1 MKGTIVNA
9 GAIIVGG
16 LLGIYAGRILG
27 RYQEEVSKALK
38 LVVVLIGIQM
48 ALKGENMLIT
58 FGSLVIGIIIGE
70 MLNLVER
77 INSAGLW
84 LAGMVNKFGS
94 SNVGESQFQEG
105 FVTTSMIY
113 CVGAMAILGA
123 IQDGLTGNADI
134 LYLKSALD
142 GISAIMFA
150 ATWGVGVVFS
160 ALSVFIYQGAI
171 TLLAQQVSSIFTP
184 HIINEVTAV
193 GGLAIMALGL
203 KMLDIIDVRIAN
215 WLPAIFVSMLLA
227 TVF

>member
-9 GAIIVGG
+9 GAIIAGG
-16 LLGIYAGRILG
+16 LLGIYAGKMLG

-38 LVVVLIGIQM
+38 LVVVIIGIQM

-70 MLNLVER
+70 LLNLVER

-84 LAGMVNKFGS
+84 LANIVNKLG
-94 SNVGESQFQEG
+94 SNVGASQFQEG

-150 ATWGVGVVFS
+150 ATWGLGVVFS
-160 ALSVFIYQGAI
+160 ALSVFIYQGSI
-171 TLLAQQVSSIFTP
+171 TLLAQQVSGIFTP

-193 GGLAIMALGL
+193 GGVAIMALGL
-203 KMLDIIDVRIAN
+203 KMLNILDVKIAN
-215 WLPAIFVSMLLA
+215 WLPAIFVAMLISSI
-227 TVF
+227 F

>member
-1 MKGTIVNA
+1 MKGTIVNS

-48 ALKGENMLIT
+48 AIKGENMLIT

-77 INSAGLW
+77 INEAGLW
-84 LAGMVNKFGS
+84 LAGLVNKLGR

-150 ATWGVGVVFS
+150 ATWGIGVVFS

-171 TLLAQQVSSIFTP
+171 TLLAQQVSGIFTP

-215 WLPAIFVSMLLA
+215 WLPAIFVSMILA

>member
-9 GAIIVGG
+9 GAIIAGG
-16 LLGIYAGRILG
+16 LLGIYAGKVLG

-38 LVVVLIGIQM
+38 LVVVIIGIQM

-58 FGSLVIGIIIGE
+58 FGSLVVGIIIGE
-70 MLNLVER
+70 ALNLVER
-77 INSAGLW
+77 INTIGLW
-84 LAGMVNKFGS
+84 LANIVNKFGS
-94 SNVGESQFQEG
+94 NIGASQFQEG

-113 CVGAMAILGA
+113 CVGAMAILGS

-150 ATWGVGVVFS
+150 ATWGLGVVFS
-160 ALSVFIYQGAI
+160 ALSVFLYQGAI
-171 TLLAQQVSSIFTP
+171 TLLAQQVSGIFTP

-193 GGLAIMALGL
+193 GGVAIMALGL
-203 KMLDIIDVRIAN
+203 KMLDILDVKIAN
-215 WLPAIFVSMLLA
+215 WLPAIFVAML
-227 TVF
+227 VSSIF

>member
-1 MKGTIVNA
+1 MKGTLVNA
-9 GAIIVGG
+9 AAIIAGG
-16 LLGIYAGRILG
+16 LLGIYAGKMLG

-48 ALKGENMLIT
+48 AMKGENMLIT
-58 FGSLVIGIIIGE
+58 FGSLVIGVIIGE
-70 MLNLVER
+70 VLNLVER
-77 INSAGLW
+77 INQTGLW
-84 LAGMVNKFGS
+84 LAGIVNRFG

-113 CVGAMAILGA
+113 CVGAMAILGS

-150 ATWGVGVVFS
+150 ATWGIGVVFS
-160 ALSVFIYQGAI
+160 ALSVFLYQGTI
-171 TLLAQQVSSIFTP
+171 TILAQQVSGIFTP

-193 GGLAIMALGL
+193 GGVAIMALGL
-203 KMLDIIDVRIAN
+203 KMLDILDVKIAN
-215 WLPAIFVSMLLA
+215 WLPSIFVAMMLA
-227 TVF
+227 SIF

>member
-1 MKGTIVNA
+1 MKGTLVNA
-9 GAIIVGG
+9 TAIVAGG
-16 LLGIYAGRILG
+16 LIGIHAGKMLG

-70 MLNLVER
+70 ILNLVER
-77 INSAGLW
+77 INSAGLG
-84 LAGMVNKFGS
+84 LASLVNKFGS
-94 SNVGESQFQEG
+94 NVGASQFQEG

-113 CVGAMAILGA
+113 CVGAMAILGS

-150 ATWGVGVVFS
+150 ASWGLGVVFS
-160 ALSVFIYQGAI
+160 ALSVFLYQGMI
-171 TLLAQQVSSIFTP
+171 TILAQQVSGIFTP
-184 HIINEVTAV
+184 HMINEVTAV
-193 GGLAIMALGL
+193 GGVAIMALGL
-203 KMLDIIDVRIAN
+203 KMLEIVDVKIAN
-215 WLPAIFVSMLLA
+215 WLPAIFVAMALA
-227 TVF
+227 SVF